1 MRKWNPELLEQL
13 LKVQDID
20 LKIRSVENTIKDFYR
35 RSKEED
41 PLLAQLKQDLSRIDE
56 SLTATEAQHEMYLGT
71 LEDIRTAIKGLATTK
86 SGAPKPRTR
95 SSTEALRIEEEK
107 LSAMVVET
115 DEQTRELNEER
126 DGILKRI
133 DVRSGEVEKI
143 QQGPEAEIRKLR
155 NRIRR
160 LERQR
165 EDEVKGT
172 PTMLLRK
179 YDRLKSSRSGVGLT
193 ILRDGVC
200 TVCRMQ
206 MPTAIVSRL
215 SLGDQIL
222 ACPACGRMVARV
234 EFIKMP
240 VVPSAEEKAAAEK
253 AAKKELAKK
262 KTEAKKAP
270 AKKAASK
277 KAAKKEPTKK
287 DTTEKAPAKKAPAK
301 KAPAKKAPA
310 KKAPAKKAPAK
321 KAPAKKAPAKKAPA
335 KKAPA
340 KKAPAKKTPAK
351 KAPAKK
357 TSAKKA
363 PTKKKSGKK

>member
-56 SLTATEAQHEMYLGT
+56 SLTATEAQHDMYLGT

-133 DVRSGEVEKI
+133 DARSGEVEKI

-155 NRIRR
+155 SRIRR

-165 EDEVKGT
+165 EDEVKGM

-193 ILRDGVC
+193 ILKDGVC

-215 SLGDQIL
+215 SLGEQIL

-234 EFIKMP
+234 EFIHMP
-240 VVPSAEEKAAAEK
+240 VVPSAEEKAAAEE
-253 AAKKELAKK
+253 AAKKESAKKQATTKKTSK

-270 AKKAASK
+270 AKKAASPKAVK
-277 KAAKKEPTKK
+277 KEPAKKETAKK
-287 DTTEKAPAKKAPAK
+287 ASAKKAPAK
-301 KAPAKKAPA
+301 KT
-310 KKAPAKKAPAK
+310 
-321 KAPAKKAPAKKAPA
+321 PA

-351 KAPAKK
+351 KTPAKK
-357 TSAKKA
+357 TPAKKA
-363 PTKKKSGKK
+363 PAKKKSGKK